1 MNVAY
6 GVRSDKRDESC
17 KMVACVKDASVNK
30 PKTHHP
36 CPASGVADAKDSKDW
51 QGSWHSTEP
60 LQQLVGDEHSIMDT
74 LYIRPRDSAN
84 SVTPQS
90 RII

>member
-36 CPASGVADAKDSKDW
+36 CPC
-51 QGSWHSTEP
+51 QP
-60 LQQLVGDEHSIMDT
+60 LPRVLPT
-74 LYIRPRDSAN
+74 LKIPKIGRDPGTVPN
-84 SVTPQS
+84 LYNNW
-90 RII
+90 